1 LKYHRLIRIMLIPVF
16 ILSILLIPSL
26 ADAWGP
32 LTHVYLGYQILDL
45 GAALIPAGI
54 YTILKKYRYD
64 FLYGN
69 LSADIILGRRFQ
81 TFETNSHN
89 WHIAWK
95 LFESAKTDRQ
105 RAFAYGY
112 LMHLCADTVVHNLEK
127 SGIPFSH
134 SLLEIKSDSIIDKKY
149 RRVLKRLD
157 KAMQKKNDI
166 FLEKRLESLFFSFK
180 TNRRIFKGF
189 LLLSRLPNYTP
200 VSNFI
205 DNRFPYEITVG
216 DIYNFQQESMNRM
229 IELLNDGK
237 DSTVL
242 EKHPL
247 GRYQRKAS

>member
-1 LKYHRLIRIMLIPVF
+1 MLILVF
-16 ILSILLIPSL
+16 ILSILLIPSF